1 MGATRNQRKR
11 KQTYEQLKGQLL
23 LMGCDQQFYLDQV
36 EEYMIYYDNLQTLNT
51 KLLIDGLDTKS
62 FNEILKEKRQ
72 VTKEMR
78 NILAFLKLRPTS
90 GDETPS
96 GGSDEDETL

>member
-23 LMGCDQQFYLDQV
+23 LLGCEQQFYMDQV
-36 EEYMIYYDNLQTLNT
+36 DEYMIYYDNLQTLNE
-51 KLLIDGLDTKS
+51 KLLNSSLDTKS

-78 NILAFLKLRPTS
+78 NILAFLKLRPS
-90 GDETPS
+90 GDDITPT
-96 GGSDEDETL
+96 GSDNDETL